1 MSDLEEDVSANYV
14 GTSLE
19 IGREW
24 VGALGSEVIVRAITS
39 PSNNAPHKV
48 YFSYQVR
55 ILLSRDIQGRILLS
69 RDIGDFMKLFSPT
82 PNNKAASEVS
92 K

>member
-1 MSDLEEDVSANYV
+1 MSDLEENVSANYV

-55 ILLSRDIQGRILLS
+55 ILLSRDI
-69 RDIGDFMKLFSPT
+69 GDFMKLFSPT

>member
-1 MSDLEEDVSANYV
+1 MSELGEDVSANYV
-14 GTSLE
+14 GASLE

-39 PSNNAPHKV
+39 PSNDAPHKV
-48 YFSYQVR
+48 YFSY
-55 ILLSRDIQGRILLS
+55 QGRILLS
-69 RDIGDFMKLFSPT
+69 RDIGDFMRLFSPAS
-82 PNNKAASEVS
+82 NNKAASEVS